1 MGSKVKIMEGGT
13 VAPGETFDWENHA
26 DSQCNITGTS
36 GFLTES
42 SYTVA
47 AKNGSTPG
55 STPATVLEDVADGA
69 YSYSASNSKKRSNP
83 TIHVNSGK
91 P

>member
-1 MGSKVKIMEGGT
+1 MSKVRVTEGGT

-26 DSQCNITGTS
+26 DSQCDITGTG
-36 GFLTES
+36 GFLTQS

-55 STPATVLEDVADGA
+55 STPATVLTNVADGD
-69 YSYSASNSKKRSNP
+69 YSYVATNSRKRSNP
-83 TIHVNSGK
+83 KMTVSSGK
-91 P
+91 